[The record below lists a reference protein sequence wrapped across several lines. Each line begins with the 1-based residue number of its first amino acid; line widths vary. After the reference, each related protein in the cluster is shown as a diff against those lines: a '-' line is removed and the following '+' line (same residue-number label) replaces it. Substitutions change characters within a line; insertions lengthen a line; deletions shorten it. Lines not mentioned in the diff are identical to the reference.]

1 MFKTTKINLVIASL
15 FSVTA
20 FAADLTTDKIEV
32 VSQTPL
38 PSIGLPLNIIP
49 ANIQIIK
56 SKQINNEGGVSIADA
71 LQNNGQGINLNS
83 TQGNPFQPDI
93 LFRGYTASPL
103 LGTPQGM
110 SVYVDGV
117 RVNEPFGDVVN
128 WDLIPNF
135 AISGMQVVPGSNPI
149 YGLNTLGGAIS
160 IQTKDGRSNPGAAI
174 EAEAGS
180 WGRKRALVEYGGVSK
195 DGSVDYYFG
204 GQSTEE
210 DGWRKYSPSRV
221 NQTFGKLGWQN
232 TSSKF
237 NLSYIGA
244 DNKLTGNGL
253 TPTSL
258 LSGDRDQIHTRPDI
272 TDNYMHHFTLNASN
286 WLSDD
291 VMISANGF
299 YRKSNRHSVNGDL
312 NDEFNG
318 PNDYFEYFG
327 DPSKGGGVTYK
338 AGSDINATAGTVNSW
353 VSANPN
359 SATYNTLA
367 SWIRTSGIT
376 TALTNG
382 ADLADDGIL
391 NNSASGPTSTI
402 LGKYLVCED
411 VMPSGKGTDYCA
423 PASINRS
430 NTKQDRLGLTLQ
442 AAFNQDIFGKKNQF
456 ITGLGFDFSK
466 MKFRSTEQKSNID
479 DLTFYD
485 INTNGKTLFFGADG
499 LPINL
504 GDIEDTVKLNGKS
517 WTYSLFATDT
527 MSINERLHLTAA
539 ARYNNTRI
547 KNTDILNA
555 PSDSNSLGGKHKF
568 DRLNPSIGAVYLF
581 PEQNMSIFGSYAESS
596 RAPTSIELG
605 CANKDNAC
613 LLPNAMAGDPPLNQV
628 IAKSFDGGLRG
639 RIGSNFNWSVSAYHT
654 QNINDIQ
661 FIWSGTGSRG
671 YFSNVGDTE
680 RQGFDVSFGGKYEKL
695 GFNMSYSY
703 IDATY
708 DSQFQ
713 IANNANSSQSSG
725 IITVKP
731 GANIPGISPNQ
742 IKLRLEYELTSKW
755 TIGSNLMAYSE
766 QYIFGNENNAHN
778 AAKSSS
784 RPGFAKL
791 GGYAIVN
798 LDTQYD
804 VGNGLK
810 FFAKATNIFDKDYYA
825 AGRLGETHIDPTG
838 WQGLNERRY
847 AQVVPGAPQAAW
859 VGVRYEFG
867 GNKKQD

>member
-1 MFKTTKINLVIASL
+1 MKAFEMRNSYKINLLIASL
-15 FSVTA
+15 FSG
-20 FAADLTTDKIEV
+20 FSYAADLTTGKIEV
-32 VSQTPL
+32 ISSTPL

-56 SKQINNEGGVSIADA
+56 SKQINNEGGVSIADT
-71 LQNNGQGINLNS
+71 LENNGRGINLNS
-83 TQGNPFQPDI
+83 TQGNPFQPDV

-135 AISGMQVVPGSNPI
+135 AIGGMQLVPGSNPV

-160 IQTKDGRSNPGAAI
+160 IQTKDGRTNPGAAI

-237 NLSYIGA
+237 NLSYMGA

-272 TDNYMHHFTLNASN
+272 TENYMHHFTLNASN
-286 WLSDD
+286 WVSDN
-291 VMISANGF
+291 VMISTNGF
-299 YRKSNRHSVNGDL
+299 YRKSNRHSTNGDL

-318 PNDYFEYFG
+318 PDDYFEYFG
-327 DPSKGGGVTYK
+327 DTTKGGGVTYRD
-338 AGSDINATAGTVNSW
+338 ASGGGSWIS
-353 VSANPN
+353 SNPN
-359 SATYNTLA
+359 SSTYNSLA
-367 SWIRTSGIT
+367 SWIRTSAIVNGI
-376 TALTNG
+376 AA
-382 ADLADDGIL
+382 ADLADNGLAD
-391 NNSASGPTSTI
+391 NSVTTI
-402 LGKYLVCED
+402 LGKNLICED
-411 VMPSGKGTDYCA
+411 AMPSGKGTDYCA
-423 PASINRS
+423 PASMNRS

-442 AAFNQDIFGKKNQF
+442 AAFNQDIFGKKNQL
-456 ITGLGFDFSK
+456 ITGFGFDFSK
-466 MKFRSTEQKSNID
+466 MKFKSTEQKSNVEGVS
-479 DLTFYD
+479 FYD
-485 INTNGKTLFFGADG
+485 INTFGKTTFFGADG

-504 GDIEDTVKLNGKS
+504 GEVEDTVKLNGKS

-547 KNTDILNA
+547 KNTDLLNA
-555 PSDSNSLGGKHKF
+555 PSESDSLGGKHKF
-568 DRLNPSIGAVYLF
+568 DRLNPSVGAVYLF

-605 CANKDNAC
+605 CANKDSPC

-628 IAKSFDGGLRG
+628 VAKSFDGGLRG
-639 RIGSNFNWSVSAYHT
+639 KFGNNYNWSLSAYHT
-654 QNINDIQ
+654 QNLNDIH

-671 YFSNVGDTE
+671 YFSNVGETE
-680 RQGFDVSFGGKYEKL
+680 RQGFDVSFGGKYENL
-695 GFNMSYSY
+695 RFNMSYSY
-703 IDATY
+703 IDASY
-708 DSQFQ
+708 DSQFKLVSP
-713 IANNANSSQSSG
+713 ANSSQSSSV
-725 IITVKP
+725 ITVKP
-731 GANIPGISPNQ
+731 GNKIPGISPDQ
-742 IKLRLEYELTSKW
+742 FKLRLEYDVTPKW
-755 TIGSNLMAYSE
+755 SVGSNLMAYSE
-766 QYIFGNENNAHN
+766 QYIYGNENNAH
-778 AAKSSS
+778 KPSGS
-784 RPGFAKL
+784 RSGFAKL
-791 GGYAIVN
+791 GGYTIVN
-798 LDTQYD
+798 IDTQYD

-810 FFAKATNIFDKDYYA
+810 LFAKATNIFDKDYYS
-825 AGRLGETHIDPTG
+825 AGRLGETHMDPTG

-859 VGVRYEFG
+859 VGIRYEFG